1 MYRGRFAP
9 SPTGPLHLG
18 SLFTAAVSYLDCLQ
32 QGGQWLLRID
42 DIDPPRAMPGAAEL
56 IVKSLAA
63 LGFEWHGPVYY
74 QSQRHDAYRSAA
86 QQLAAANLTYPCGCS
101 RANIAAHPDS
111 HSGQRYP
118 GTCRLGTATQPPWA
132 TRLRTSNLTVTFTDR
147 FQGAQ
152 RNDLEASS
160 GDYVIWRK
168 DGLPAYHLANVVDD
182 AWLKITHVVRG
193 ADLLESSAAH
203 IHLQQKLSLAPV
215 SYAHLPV
222 LTGADGHKLSKQAGA
237 AGVTAGAERAS
248 ALWVL
253 RALGLGPAL
262 HRDFGALD
270 ERDGPALQ
278 SLWAWAATHWDTGSL
293 TGLAAVPVATFGP
306 PPQMD

>member
-42 DIDPPRAMPGAAEL
+42 DIDPPRAMPGASDL
-56 IVKSLAA
+56 IIKSLAA
-63 LGFEWHGPVYY
+63 LGFEWHGPVHY
-74 QSQRHDAYRSAA
+74 QSQRHDAYRAA
-86 QQLAAANLTYPCGCS
+86 VQQLEAANLAYPCGCS
-101 RANIAAHPDS
+101 RADIRAHPDS
-111 HSGQRYP
+111 NEGQRYP
-118 GTCRLGTATQPPWA
+118 GTCRLGTATQLPWA
-132 TRLRTSNLTVTFTDR
+132 TRVRTTDLPVTFVDR
-147 FQGAQ
+147 LQGDQ
-152 RNDLEASS
+152 RHALAENP

-168 DGLPAYHLANVVDD
+168 DRLPAYHLANVVDD
-182 AWLKITHVVRG
+182 AWLRITHVVRG
-193 ADLLESSAAH
+193 ADLLDSCATH
-203 IHLQQKLSLAPV
+203 IHLQQHLGLAPV

-222 LTGADGHKLSKQAGA
+222 LTGTDGHKLSKQTGA
-237 AGVTAGAERAS
+237 AGIPPGAERAS

-253 RALGLGPAL
+253 EALGLGTAL

-270 ERDGPALQ
+270 NSAGPPLQ
-278 SLWAWAATHWDTGSL
+278 SLWAWAATHWNPGSL
-293 TGLAAVPVATFGP
+293 NGLIAIPISTFGA